1 MIKFAQCQKKV
12 LEFISDIE
20 NATNKDAGAFNLSN
34 QVSDFPKPVECTAV
48 IQNFTSLTAKLYG
61 TVLLLISKKEVI
73 LTIFTG
79 KHVNF
84 LENND
89 LRELFHKYC

>member
-1 MIKFAQCQKKV
+1 MIKFAQCQNKV
-12 LEFISDIE
+12 LEFILDIE
-20 NATNKDAGAFNLSN
+20 NATNKDAGTFNLSN
-34 QVSDFPKPVECTAV
+34 QVSDFPKPEERTAV
-48 IQNFTSLTAKLYG
+48 KQNFTSLTAKLYC
-61 TVLLLISKKEVI
+61 TVLLLISKKEFI

-89 LRELFHKYC
+89 FRELFHKYC